1 MEVVCRW
8 RGWREFCVLLHLTV
22 FAVGLSDRCSL
33 FGRHHVHTF
42 DGILYQFPGDCS
54 YLLAGDCDQRAFTLL
69 GDFVRGQRSGVT
81 LFLGE
86 VFELHLSVNGHLS
99 QGQKRLSLPYAFQ
112 GVFVGSELGFYKMW
126 SEEFGFS
133 VTIDNQANV
142 ALTMAK
148 HHSNH
153 TCGLCGNFNGEPDD
167 DYTAQEGFLT
177 EDSYDFANSW
187 ALKGAGEPCR
197 RVSPPSQSCNTTAD
211 TPTVLSRCSV
221 LQNSPVFLRCANVVS
236 PETFLSICEEEACH
250 CGQGE
255 GLGAGPDC
263 HCNVLLEF
271 ARTCLAHGQL
281 LNGWLE
287 DSQCSPRCP
296 VGMQYK
302 ECARSCSTTCQ
313 SLNIQE
319 VCNEECVDGCTCPVG
334 KVIDGDRC
342 VEVSQCSCVHMGR
355 HFPPGSSISQDCNTC
370 ICRHGSWEC
379 TNQGCPG
386 ECMVTGQSH
395 FKTFDNKFFTFSGHC
410 QYLLAKDCTDN
421 AFSVII
427 ETVQCADE
435 TDAVCTRSVTLSL
448 KSLEAMTV
456 KLKHGGVVSV
466 NDLDIRTPMNHGRLR
481 IQRMVQ
487 SGVRVLYGNDLHLE
501 WDGRGHVLLKLWPVW
516 AGNTCGL
523 CGNYNGNQG
532 DDFLSA
538 AGLVEAGPQAFGQS
552 WRINGD
558 CNSAPRPDTDPCS
571 LNPKR
576 VRFAEEAC
584 GMMMSE
590 VFRPCHFLVNPLPF
604 LRFCRYDVCVCSNG
618 EECLCSALASYA
630 AACSARGVLLTWR
643 TPEHCAMKCPV
654 GQVYETCGSVCQRSC
669 RTLSGKEPG
678 CTEQTGCE
686 EGCFCPPGQYLSDT
700 GECVSPEFC
709 PCLHDG
715 QLYQPNDVYADH
727 NSICYC
733 ENGSMKCSSNEM
745 SETMLSDMFYEDEQ
759 PFSRERR
766 SAPCAPPLRH
776 VGCEGGG
783 QGLECSRTC
792 QNLDLPCLSLACRPG
807 CLCPNGTVRH
817 RRECIVPEQCPC
829 YHNKRAY
836 APGQRITVDCNTCV
850 CENRHWHCT
859 KQVCD
864 GVCRTVGEGHYIT
877 FDGLQYSFPGLCQY
891 VLVQDQ
897 CGGEEGSFRV
907 LVENEAC
914 GVVGHRCAKAVTV
927 FYKGG
932 IITMEHGQVRMRKP
946 VMKGSE
952 VEIVRSGQFF
962 ILLLGKHISIS
973 WDLGTRLLVHISSYY
988 RERVCGLC
996 GNYDGNLNNDLLSSN
1011 NQLEV
1016 DSAHFGNSWKVKP
1029 SCADATQPSPPCSNN
1044 IVKLVMVE
1052 QSCRVLSGTLFRDCN
1067 SLVDPEPY
1075 VEMCVEA
1082 ACSCP
1087 TVGDCVCFCDVI
1099 AAYAQACSER
1109 GMAVSWRT
1117 NDLCPLSCED
1127 LNIAAEVLGGEPCQ
1141 WRYNTCSSACPIT
1154 CQHPEPLPCPF
1165 TCLEGCHA
1173 TCPPGQLLDE
1183 VSMRCVEPTQCH
1195 VCYHDGE
1202 RISHGNKVILNH
1214 DDPKHCQICHC
1225 ENNTLSCKVCP
1236 VLEITVSTTL
1246 PADLTTPTAL
1256 PFSTL
1261 MPEHSCD
1268 RAMDLAFLLDGSA
1281 ALSEEDFLSVKE
1293 FILSVVDR
1301 FRMGSAHTRAT
1312 VLLYHSGVKTY
1323 DLQVQ
1328 KWLFKKTVRELHYSG
1343 GDVAFLDEA
1352 VKYLAIHI
1360 YDKNKR
1366 EHAGRVAIILTA
1378 NINPRP
1384 LRRTVKLLRTKDIT
1398 TLTLALGPE
1407 ASWSQV
1413 NEITKAR
1420 PDNRAYQLNSVAELP
1435 INFLEVTDYLCT
1447 LGLEPE
1453 TPKPHPTKP
1462 SSAKLNLVTT
1472 TTKQPQLL
1480 EPNPTQQIS
1489 LTSSTS
1495 HHDLSISTQP
1505 ANLALT
1511 TTTSPAPSKEITFIL
1526 EGSDSVGEVGFNKS
1540 LHFLEEVIS
1549 QLAEED
1555 EQSVRVTVIQ
1565 YSVTI
1570 TVEITRWEIQWHR
1583 TQLLQRLREI
1593 RWRGGAKTNTGA
1605 AISQTFQEIIT
1616 DRTSSTT
1623 PPLVFLVT
1631 ENPPTDVITRPLSHT
1646 HSNVFP
1652 IGVGRKVTEVD
1663 LLPLSSPQRPLMVED
1678 YDSLTSLVHRVVNIT
1693 RTTLY
1698 PRSPT
1703 LPPLKPSLAPRP
1715 TLPPSVPCRKPMDI
1729 LFLLGGKASVG
1740 PDTDRQTE
1748 GETAFED
1755 MKTFVK
1761 AFINS
1766 ADIGRN
1772 GIQVGVFTYGETSR
1786 VGVAWNEEQNRPH
1799 LLTLVD
1805 QLTNPSHT
1813 HTPLGAALRYTVQ
1826 MSMSPSSGARVGV
1839 AKVVVM
1845 LVMDRSTDELQKA
1858 ANEALTAGVSVF
1870 PIGIGHGYNRAE
1882 LHMLGSH
1889 GNQDNTLHLNS
1900 LEELMM
1906 LLTLDKSYVD
1916 RLCRAGPPGV
1926 CVDDDGNQRRPGESW
1941 LLPDGCHSV
1950 LCNPGGAVTVQ
1961 NHKVNC
1967 DRLEPPVC
1975 ISYMSPV
1982 RVEETCGCRWDCP
1995 CVCMGS
2001 STNHVVRFDSL
2012 ALKLDGEGICSYT
2025 LLTVAGG
2032 KMVIGGSEVT
2042 LHMGTCQGS
2051 ANHNDICMKAMEV
2064 THGLSSVLLKDDMTV
2079 TVNGAPVSMPYHSRQ
2094 VEVMRFGEVMFQLKS
2109 VEHGYI
2115 LAFTPQNNEFT
2126 LTLSSS
2132 STNHTAGLCGLCG
2145 EETVKR
2151 LSLRNGSLTLDPA
2164 LLLSD
2169 WSVPGGEGVCV
2180 PRRSPVC
2187 VYGASRA
2194 CEVLRSE
2201 VFSSCHTHVPIMPFI
2216 TRCQK
2221 EACQETD
2228 VCDVISS
2235 YTHLCRQRG
2244 LCVHWRSSHLCPM
2257 QCPSIMEYDACRMGC
2272 VEDCSSINLLPG
2284 DTGVFR
2290 GNKSACMTTPTEG
2303 CFCPQGTVLLGGECV
2318 SPDVCNQCVDQHG
2331 HRHQYLHTWVPE
2343 DNHCQICMCLDY
2355 QRINCTAKPC
2365 LDAKAPVCGP
2375 CEVLRE
2381 KRESKCCPEYE
2392 CVCDMV
2398 SCELPEIPRCEDGL
2412 TVVLTNPGECQPIH
2426 QCACK
2431 KEECSLQA
2439 PPACPSHR
2447 RLSVKQTQC
2456 CDSFQCVCDC
2466 HNSTHSCP
2474 PGFISSFSTNDCGC
2488 TETACMPDQ
2497 VCVVGGVVYH
2507 VGSQWEEGCEKCSC
2521 TQQRDSH
2528 TNLHI
2533 AQCVPPVCD
2542 HTCPLGSV
2550 YVESQGKCCGSCR
2563 KSSCVEND
2571 RHTPGDIQ
2579 TEGRLRKLGEV
2590 WRSPEDMCVLH
2601 QCVSVGD
2608 GEVFITHTNVSCPP
2622 LDPPPCPL
2630 GTELHCD
2637 TSACCPQCHCAPQDA
2652 CVLNHTLIGAGE
2664 RLMVDMCTHC
2674 SCSVEDGAVKRYK
2687 LSCRRISC
2695 PTCPEGYVLEEVP
2708 ESCCGRCVATACIVQ
2723 QNDGHTITIQ
2733 VNTTLTEGCSQFS
2746 CGVNSKG
2753 ELVLKTILTT
2763 CPPFERQ
2770 LCLDHGGK
2778 VSQIGT
2784 SCCEMCTE
2792 PECTKMVGTLN
2803 YIKVDDCQSQQ
2814 PIELHYCEGKCHSKS
2829 MYSLETNSMKKECV
2843 CCTAMKT
2850 EPLSVPLLCPN
2861 GTLTHHNVMSVTAC
2875 DCQDLHC
2882 T

>member
-1 MEVVCRW
+1 MDGTMYHEILANN
-8 RGWREFCVLLHLTV
+8 LLLSV
-22 FAVGLSDRCSL
+22 RALKMGLFAVGLSDRCSL

-576 VRFAEEAC
+576 EEAC

-759 PFSRERR
+759 PFSRGKRR

-932 IITMEHGQVRMRKP
+932 IITMEHGQVSLRHTH
-946 VMKGSE
+946 GSE

-973 WDLGTRLLVHISSYY
+973 WDLGTRLL
-988 RERVCGLC
+988 ERVCGLC

-1323 DLQVQ
+1323 DLQ
-1328 KWLFKKTVRELHYSG
+1328 WLFKKTVRELHYSG

-1462 SSAKLNLVTT
+1462 SS
-1472 TTKQPQLL
+1472 
-1480 EPNPTQQIS
+1480 
-1489 LTSSTS
+1489 
-1495 HHDLSISTQP
+1495 P

-1663 LLPLSSPQRPLMVED
+1663 LLPLSSPQRPLMI
-1678 YDSLTSLVHRVVNIT
+1678 LTEKTVLLFHN
-1693 RTTLY
+1693 L
-1698 PRSPT
+1698 
-1703 LPPLKPSLAPRP
+1703 
-1715 TLPPSVPCRKPMDI
+1715 PCRKPMDI

-1766 ADIGRN
+1766 ADIGMTTRHLQHSSHHPITTQLSPPNHN
-1772 GIQVGVFTYGETSR
+1772 GLGLRFLHNCNVSDDIT
-1786 VGVAWNEEQNRPH
+1786 
-1799 LLTLVD
+1799 LLL
-1805 QLTNPSHT
+1805 
-1813 HTPLGAALRYTVQ
+1813 
-1826 MSMSPSSGARVGV
+1826 
-1839 AKVVVM
+1839 
-1845 LVMDRSTDELQKA
+1845 
-1858 ANEALTAGVSVF
+1858 GVSVF

-1916 RLCRAGPPGV
+1916 RLCRGTTTHTTPTTG
-1926 CVDDDGNQRRPGESW
+1926 
-1941 LLPDGCHSV
+1941 
-1950 LCNPGGAVTVQ
+1950 
-1961 NHKVNC
+1961 VNC

-2542 HTCPLGSV
+2542 HTCPLV
-2550 YVESQGKCCGSCR
+2550 TTPT
-2563 KSSCVEND
+2563 
-2571 RHTPGDIQ
+2571 HTHTNLSRGNCTHTHTHTHTYQPAQ
-2579 TEGRLRKLGEV
+2579 CPLGEV

-2637 TSACCPQCHCAPQDA
+2637 TSACCPQCHCGIYP
-2652 CVLNHTLIGAGE
+2652 HTHTNPHTHTHKPTHTHK

-2687 LSCRRISC
+2687 LSCRRIS
-2695 PTCPEGYVLEEVP
+2695 
-2708 ESCCGRCVATACIVQ
+2708 SCLYTL
-2723 QNDGHTITIQ
+2723 Q

-2784 SCCEMCTE
+2784 SCCEMCKYHVFVQNL
-2792 PECTKMVGTLN
+2792 CL
-2803 YIKVDDCQSQQ
+2803 
-2814 PIELHYCEGKCHSKS
+2814 CERCVYGKCHSKS